1 MMTIFSDAAQALMA
15 IGLFL
20 AVIDLLVFG
29 FATFFL
35 TLLGLAM
42 LTTGGLIHFSVVDD
56 SMTSI
61 LIAVTVFTGLYGV
74 LLWKPL
80 KRLQEKREETKVSSD
95 LTGMS
100 FILQQDISPDS
111 PGKYH
116 YSGIDWTVETNEVIT
131 SGTEVE
137 VIDLQVGVMKVK
149 TCQ

>member
-1 MMTIFSDAAQALMA
+1 MTIFSDSAQALMA

-42 LTTGGLIHFSVVDD
+42 LSTGGLIYFSVID
-56 SMTSI
+56 SSIASI
-61 LIAVTVFTGLYGV
+61 LIAVTVFTGLYGA

-80 KRLQEKREETKVSSD
+80 KNLQEKREETKVSSD

-116 YSGIDWTVETNEVIT
+116 YSGIDWTVETTEVIT